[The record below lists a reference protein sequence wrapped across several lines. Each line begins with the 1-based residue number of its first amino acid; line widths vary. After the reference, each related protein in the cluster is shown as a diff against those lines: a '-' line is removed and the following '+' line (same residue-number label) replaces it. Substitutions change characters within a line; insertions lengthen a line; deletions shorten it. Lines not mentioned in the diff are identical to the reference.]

1 MRAPQ
6 EEPEGFQ
13 PHWMDPPD
21 SMTLDDPEKDA
32 RMCSL
37 VM

>member
-21 SMTLDDPEKDA
+21 SMTLDDCEPQ
-32 RMCSL
+32 SIQPQSP
-37 VM
+37 